1 MKIENIND
9 FNSILKNAENGNSEA
24 MNKVAEIYESGLII
38 DKNEIIENNEQLSF
52 EWTKKSYENG
62 NIEATEKYAD
72 YLSVNDNQFCEQN
85 IELAMKLYEKAMNC
99 GSENATFSLGIEYR
113 NKRNFVKAFELYEKS
128 NNKFTIGLCQYYGI
142 GTKKDKL
149 KSLELFKSLN
159 LKNNSE
165 YEIDEANYLIG
176 KIYLEGEVIKQSFEK
191 ARYYLELANKDGD
204 HRSSQEILH
213 IIGNE
218 NETPTANTV

>member
-1 MKIENIND
+1 MKIESIND

-24 MNKVAEIYESGLII
+24 MNKVAEIYEFGLII

-52 EWTKKSYENG
+52 EWTKKSYEIG

-72 YLSVNDNQFCEQN
+72 YLSANDNEFCEQN
-85 IELAMKLYEKAMNC
+85 TELAMKLYEKAMNC

-113 NKRNFVKAFELYEKS
+113 NKRNFEKAFELYKKS
-128 NNKFTIGLCQYYGI
+128 NNKFTVGLCQYYGI

-149 KSLELFKSLN
+149 KSLELFKSVN

-176 KIYLEGEVIKQSFEK
+176 KIYLEGEVITQSIEK
-191 ARYYLELANKDGD
+191 ARYYLELASKDGD

-218 NETPTANTV
+218 NEK